1 MSVIGKLFRHGGS
14 QAVRLPK
21 DCRLEGSEVRITK
34 VGDRLIL
41 EPLGPNDVPWAL
53 IDATGDREF
62 MPRGRDQPTAAPDRT
77 VFDE

>member
-1 MSVIGKLFRHGGS
+1 MSATGKLFRHGGS

-21 DCRLEGSEVRITK
+21 EFRFDGTEVRITRI
-34 VGDRLIL
+34 GDRLIL
-41 EPLGPNDVPWAL
+41 EPLATSPVPWTS

-62 MPRGRDQPTAAPDRT
+62 MPHGRDQPAYAPERA